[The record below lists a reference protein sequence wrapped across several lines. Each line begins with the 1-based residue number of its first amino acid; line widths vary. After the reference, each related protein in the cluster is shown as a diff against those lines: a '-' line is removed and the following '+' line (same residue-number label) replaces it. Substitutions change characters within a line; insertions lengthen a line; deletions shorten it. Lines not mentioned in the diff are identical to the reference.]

1 MELMLLPPGNPSPGS
16 ALSTAADRAQEQS
29 GGAWDVWLRPPF
41 RDRDKVLGTGGKLR
55 GVGS

>member
-1 MELMLLPPGNPSPGS
+1 MLLPPGNPSPGS